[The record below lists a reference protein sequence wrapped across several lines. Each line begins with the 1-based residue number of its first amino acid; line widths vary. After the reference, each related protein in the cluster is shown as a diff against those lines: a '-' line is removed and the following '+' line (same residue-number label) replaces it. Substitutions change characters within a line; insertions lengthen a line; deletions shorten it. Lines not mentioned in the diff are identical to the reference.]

1 MESYPLVKS
10 PTLGGTGLMRSEAY
24 PVLRVSFRKE
34 CIVTKTKFYMK
45 VNINLQRQNISQYAH
60 HRKLISI
67 IKSRNI
73 THLC

>member
-1 MESYPLVKS
+1 
-10 PTLGGTGLMRSEAY
+10 MRSEAY

-73 THLC
+73 THLR